1 MKDGVEC
8 INLSKEKDSMKRY
21 SLFGGGEVAR
31 QIIVLLGKEKIDCI
45 YDNNDQKW
53 GTTIE
58 GVEICKPPIDYEEVV
73 DRTIVISVSPKYQK
87 ELIEQV
93 EALGIHNYVTFQD
106 IMVRMT
112 KEHIADRKDYIDVYK
127 RAISWIKTNS
137 LDEGAI
143 ICTSKLRKGYP
154 EVTGYYIPT
163 LLRWGYRDRA
173 LSYAKWLCEIQKS
186 DGSWYDTNDKD
197 PYIFDSAQI
206 LKGLIAIHTILPAT
220 KEHIVKGCDW
230 IISRMDDNGRLITPV
245 KDAWGREGMCS
256 ELIHLYCL
264 SPLYE
269 AAGLLDMPKYKEA
282 ADKILAYYKKYHY
295 DEIINF
301 RCLSHFYAYIMEAL
315 LDVGEI
321 QIAKEAMENI
331 AAMQKEDGSVPAYKD
346 VDWICST
353 GLFQFALV
361 WYRLGD
367 VERANKA
374 FNYAC
379 DLQNETGGW
388 FGSYLSEDGIQQYND
403 YFPVEEISWANKFFL
418 DALFYKGKAEFNLL
432 SDSIMS
438 DISCEDGRYKIIYT
452 EVKKSYNVAGQ
463 RVLDVGCGK
472 GRYLK
477 NLLKN
482 MPNNRYFGV
491 DLSQRVLDNIVDP
504 RIEKKE
510 GSLTCIQ
517 YEDNQFDIT
526 YSCEALEHAIDIR
539 SAIGELA
546 RVTKAGGKIIII
558 DKNREAYGRLQIRDW
573 EVWFGVEELREIME
587 EFCSEVI
594 VHQNV
599 SYESKKNDELFAAWI
614 GIVK

>member
-1 MKDGVEC
+1 MKQ
-8 INLSKEKDSMKRY
+8 Y
-21 SLFGGGEVAR
+21 SLFGGGEAAR
-31 QIIVLLGKEKIDCI
+31 QFVALIGREKIDRI
-45 YDNNDQKW
+45 YDNDNRKW
-53 GTTIE
+53 ETTVE
-58 GVEICKPPIDYEEVV
+58 GIKLCKPPVSYKDVE
-73 DRTIVISVSPKYQK
+73 DTILVICVSPKYQK
-87 ELIEQV
+87 EIIAQV

-112 KEHIADRKDYIDVYK
+112 KEHIETRKDYISVYQK
-127 RAISWIKTNS
+127 AISWIKTNS
-137 LDEGAI
+137 LDGKSI

-163 LLRWGYRDRA
+163 LLRWGYRKLA
-173 LSYAKWLCEIQKS
+173 LGYAQWLCDIQKV

-197 PYIFDSAQI
+197 PYIFDSAQV
-206 LKGLIAIHTILPAT
+206 LKGLIAIYPILSDV
-220 KEHIVKGCDW
+220 KEHIIRGCDW
-230 IISRMDDNGRLITPV
+230 IVSRMDKDGRLITPV
-245 KDAWGREGMCS
+245 KDAWGKERICS
-256 ELIHLYCL
+256 ELVHLYCL

-269 AAGLLDMPKYKEA
+269 AADLFDIPEYKAA
-282 ADKILAYYKKYHY
+282 ADSILRYYKKYHY
-295 DEIINF
+295 EEIMNF
-301 RCLSHFYAYIMEAL
+301 GCLSHFYAYIMEAL
-315 LDVGEI
+315 LDIGEI
-321 QIAKEAMENI
+321 QLAKEAMDKI
-331 AAMQKEDGSVPAYKD
+331 AALQKEDGSVPAYKD
-346 VDWICST
+346 VNWVCST

-367 VERANKA
+367 VERGNKA
-374 FNYAC
+374 FHYAC
-379 DLQNETGGW
+379 NLQNETGGW
-388 FGSYLSEDGIQQYND
+388 FGSYLSEDSMQQYND

-418 DALFYKGKAEFNLL
+418 DALYYKGKAELNLL
-432 SDSIMS
+432 SDTIMS

-573 EVWFGVEELREIME
+573 KVWFGVEELREIME

-594 VHQNV
+594 AHQNV

>member
-1 MKDGVEC
+1 MKQ
-8 INLSKEKDSMKRY
+8 Y
-21 SLFGGGEVAR
+21 SLFGGGEAAR
-31 QIIVLLGKEKIDCI
+31 QFVALIGREKIDRI
-45 YDNNDQKW
+45 YDNDNRKW
-53 GTTIE
+53 ETTVE
-58 GVEICKPPIDYEEVV
+58 GIKLCKPPVSYKDVE
-73 DRTIVISVSPKYQK
+73 DTILVICVSPKYQK
-87 ELIEQV
+87 EIIAQV

-112 KEHIADRKDYIDVYK
+112 KEHIETRKDYISVYQK
-127 RAISWIKTNS
+127 AISWIKTNS
-137 LDEGAI
+137 LDGKSI
-143 ICTSKLRKGYP
+143 ICTSKLQKGYP

-163 LLRWGYRDRA
+163 LLRWGYRKLA
-173 LSYAKWLCEIQKS
+173 LGYAQWLCDIQKD

-197 PYIFDSAQI
+197 PYIFDSAQV
-206 LKGLIAIHTILPAT
+206 LKGLIAIYPILSDV
-220 KEHIVKGCDW
+220 KEHIIRGCDW
-230 IISRMDDNGRLITPV
+230 IVSRMDKDGRLITPV
-245 KDAWGREGMCS
+245 KDAWGKDGICS
-256 ELIHLYCL
+256 ELVHLYCL

-269 AAGLLDMPKYKEA
+269 AADLFDIPEYKAA
-282 ADKILAYYKKYHY
+282 ADSILRYYKKYHY
-295 DEIINF
+295 EEIMNF
-301 RCLSHFYAYIMEAL
+301 GCLSHFYAYIMEAL
-315 LDVGEI
+315 LDIGEI
-321 QIAKEAMENI
+321 QLAKEAMDKI
-331 AAMQKEDGSVPAYKD
+331 AALQKEDGSVPAYKD
-346 VDWICST
+346 VNWVCST

-367 VERANKA
+367 VERGNKA
-374 FNYAC
+374 FHYAC

-388 FGSYLSEDGIQQYND
+388 FGSYLSENGIQQYND

-482 MPNNRYFGV
+482 MPNNRYFRV

-526 YSCEALEHAIDIR
+526 YSCEALEYAIDIR

>member
-1 MKDGVEC
+1 MKQ
-8 INLSKEKDSMKRY
+8 Y
-21 SLFGGGEVAR
+21 SLFGGGEAAR
-31 QIIVLLGKEKIDCI
+31 QFVALIGREKIDRI
-45 YDNNDQKW
+45 YDNDNRKW
-53 GTTIE
+53 ETTVE
-58 GVEICKPPIDYEEVV
+58 GIKLCKPPVSYKDVE
-73 DRTIVISVSPKYQK
+73 DTILVICVSPKYQK
-87 ELIEQV
+87 EIIAQV

-112 KEHIADRKDYIDVYK
+112 KEHIETRKDYISVYQK
-127 RAISWIKTNS
+127 AISWIKTNS
-137 LDEGAI
+137 LDGKSI

-163 LLRWGYRDRA
+163 LLRWGYRKLA
-173 LSYAKWLCEIQKS
+173 LGYAQWLCDIQKV

-197 PYIFDSAQI
+197 PYIFDSAQV
-206 LKGLIAIHTILPAT
+206 LKGLIAIYPILSDV
-220 KEHIVKGCDW
+220 KEHIIRGCDW
-230 IISRMDDNGRLITPV
+230 IVSRMDKDGRLITPV
-245 KDAWGREGMCS
+245 KDAWGKERICS
-256 ELIHLYCL
+256 ELVHLYCL

-269 AAGLLDMPKYKEA
+269 AADLFDIPEYKAA
-282 ADKILAYYKKYHY
+282 ADSILRYYKKYHY
-295 DEIINF
+295 EEIMNF
-301 RCLSHFYAYIMEAL
+301 GCLSHFYAYIMEAL
-315 LDVGEI
+315 LDIGEI
-321 QIAKEAMENI
+321 QLAKEAMDKI
-331 AAMQKEDGSVPAYKD
+331 AALQKEDGSVPAYKD
-346 VDWICST
+346 VNWVCST

-367 VERANKA
+367 VERGNKA
-374 FNYAC
+374 FHYAC
-379 DLQNETGGW
+379 NLQNETGGW
-388 FGSYLSEDGIQQYND
+388 FGSYLSEDSMQQYND

-526 YSCEALEHAIDIR
+526 YSREALEHAIDIR

-546 RVTKAGGKIIII
+546 RVTKVGGKIIII

>member
-1 MKDGVEC
+1 MKQ
-8 INLSKEKDSMKRY
+8 Y
-21 SLFGGGEVAR
+21 SLFGGGEAAR
-31 QIIVLLGKEKIDCI
+31 QFVALIGREKIDRI
-45 YDNNDQKW
+45 YDNDNRKW
-53 GTTIE
+53 ETTVE
-58 GVEICKPPIDYEEVV
+58 GIKLCKPPVSYKDVE
-73 DRTIVISVSPKYQK
+73 DTILVICVSPKYQK
-87 ELIEQV
+87 EIIAQV

-112 KEHIADRKDYIDVYK
+112 KEHIETRKDYISVYQK
-127 RAISWIKTNS
+127 AISWIKTNS
-137 LDEGAI
+137 LDGKSI

-163 LLRWGYRDRA
+163 LLRWGYRKLA
-173 LSYAKWLCEIQKS
+173 LGYAQWLCDIQKV

-197 PYIFDSAQI
+197 PYIFDSAQV
-206 LKGLIAIHTILPAT
+206 LKGLIAIYPILSDV
-220 KEHIVKGCDW
+220 KEHIIRGCDW
-230 IISRMDDNGRLITPV
+230 IVSRMDKDGRLITPV
-245 KDAWGREGMCS
+245 KDAWGKERICS
-256 ELIHLYCL
+256 ELVHLYCL

-269 AAGLLDMPKYKEA
+269 AADLFDIPEYKAA
-282 ADKILAYYKKYHY
+282 ADSILRYYKKYHY
-295 DEIINF
+295 EEIMNF
-301 RCLSHFYAYIMEAL
+301 GCLSHFYAYIMEAL
-315 LDVGEI
+315 LDIGEI
-321 QIAKEAMENI
+321 QLAKEAMDKI
-331 AAMQKEDGSVPAYKD
+331 AALQKEDGSVPAYKD
-346 VDWICST
+346 VNWVCST

-367 VERANKA
+367 VERGNKA
-374 FNYAC
+374 FHYAC
-379 DLQNETGGW
+379 NLQNETGGW
-388 FGSYLSEDGIQQYND
+388 FGSYLSEDSMQQYND

-546 RVTKAGGKIIII
+546 RVTKVGGKIIII

>member
-1 MKDGVEC
+1 MKQ
-8 INLSKEKDSMKRY
+8 Y
-21 SLFGGGEVAR
+21 SLFGGGEAAR
-31 QIIVLLGKEKIDCI
+31 QFVALIGREKIDRI
-45 YDNNDQKW
+45 YDNDNRKW
-53 GTTIE
+53 ETTVE
-58 GVEICKPPIDYEEVV
+58 GIKLCKPPVSYKDVE
-73 DRTIVISVSPKYQK
+73 DTILVICVSPKYQK
-87 ELIEQV
+87 EIIAQV

-112 KEHIADRKDYIDVYK
+112 KEHIETRKDYISVYQK
-127 RAISWIKTNS
+127 AISWIKTNS
-137 LDEGAI
+137 LDGKSI

-163 LLRWGYRDRA
+163 LLRWGYRKLA
-173 LSYAKWLCEIQKS
+173 LGYAQWLCDIQKV

-197 PYIFDSAQI
+197 PYIFDSAQV
-206 LKGLIAIHTILPAT
+206 LKGLIAIYPILSDV
-220 KEHIVKGCDW
+220 KEHIIRGCDW
-230 IISRMDDNGRLITPV
+230 IVSRMDKDGRLITPV
-245 KDAWGREGMCS
+245 KDAWGKERICS
-256 ELIHLYCL
+256 ELVHLYCL

-269 AAGLLDMPKYKEA
+269 AADLFDIPEYKAA
-282 ADKILAYYKKYHY
+282 ADSILRYYKKYHY
-295 DEIINF
+295 EEIMNF
-301 RCLSHFYAYIMEAL
+301 GCLSHFYAYIMEAL
-315 LDVGEI
+315 LDIGEI
-321 QIAKEAMENI
+321 QLAKEAMDKI
-331 AAMQKEDGSVPAYKD
+331 AALQKEDGSVPAYKD
-346 VDWICST
+346 VNWVCST

-367 VERANKA
+367 VERGNKA
-374 FNYAC
+374 FHYAC
-379 DLQNETGGW
+379 NLQNETGGW
-388 FGSYLSEDGIQQYND
+388 FGSYLSEDSMQQYND

-418 DALFYKGKAEFNLL
+418 DALYYKGKAEFNLL
-432 SDSIMS
+432 SDTIMS

-573 EVWFGVEELREIME
+573 KVWFGVEELREIME

-594 VHQNV
+594 AHQNV